1 MTVYHNRS
9 AQIVSGR
16 ILYSWRNKNQWM
28 NPFVSINTQRTASPN
43 TFPSP
48 DALFQDWGKKTK
60 ISLEFKPYK
69 ETKRG
74 IMTGVGQAI
83 AYLNKSHASILVCSS
98 KVEDFNME
106 DYLKKTFN
114 KFIYG
119 KLPIALFTYQ
129 GEQLENL
136 KLVVDIDPSLFQK
149 EKISKIP
156 FKGSGLPYFA
166 YWRDLPT
173 DGFYKLARAAKEI
186 LSADNRSEKVW
197 DEFFYK
203 YFAPKSSLRTLDEI
217 ESDIFFEDMKT
228 KMIPFSGRKRKLRS
242 DIKEGKLKLNKALK
256 NLKDK
261 GWSKEITDNNYRDY
275 KKNHF
280 NFMNHNNLWDEN
292 YYLTPLGYRFLE
304 RYEANINSPKNLV
317 DEMAQILLVEGKH
330 HNLIEEIKEIT
341 LNCNDPET
349 LNNQKKYIKFIY
361 NEMNKRGHVATN
373 PNKKITGDREY
384 LRSERQ
390 LWGRMGLIQEQS
402 PSKYKYFYPNEGF
415 VFNELKIN
423 RLLEK
428 FFKNYGDVASK
439 VTIDQKTLN

>member
-16 ILYSWRNKNQWM
+16 ILYSWRNKNQWI

-228 KMIPFSGRKRKLRS
+228 KMIPFSVRKRKLRS

-423 RLLEK
+423 RLLDK